1 MFMKNSD
8 EPPKV
13 DYSNLPKK
21 TKEVVSDREEYIIE
35 EKAKLT
41 WDGRQFLVRIPSE
54 IAKEMN
60 LNKENMV
67 KFRLIKPLPDSDD
80 KLKLDIEIV

>member
-1 MFMKNSD
+1 MKKSD
-8 EPPKV
+8 ELPKV
-13 DYSNLPKK
+13 DYSKLPKDI
-21 TKEVVSDREEYIIE
+21 EDVVINREEYVIE

-60 LNKENMV
+60 LNKENVV
-67 KFRLIKPLPDSDD
+67 KFRLTKPLPDSED